1 VPGTRTSSS
10 FSSAA
15 GGPTMDQLIDIATRF
30 YLTGQS
36 QIEIARSVGLDA
48 STVSRYLKRARD
60 EGIVRVQ
67 IQRPRS
73 LHGDLAL
80 ELAQAFGLK
89 RAVVVAGDPGPGAV
103 QAVARAAADYVNS
116 QLFNGMRL
124 GLSWGRMLS
133 AAIHMLPPG
142 TVSHLDI
149 SLLHGGVGSAG
160 AGIQG
165 VELARHIASLHPHS
179 HVHYLHAPVLVDSP
193 DIKDAMLRDGSIRAA
208 LESAASRDF
217 ALVGIGT
224 LDESAPL
231 VHYGHISPKDRR
243 RLLAAGAVGDMCTRF
258 FTPEGEPVHVLDD
271 RLIAIEWDAL
281 KRIPLV
287 VAMAA
292 GVDKR
297 DAIVGALR
305 AGCINVLVTDEA
317 TARAV
322 LKAAARV

>member
-1 VPGTRTSSS
+1 MHATRTSNKSLT
-10 FSSAA
+10 AA
-15 GGPTMDQLIDIATRF
+15 TGPTMDQLIDIATRF

-36 QIEIARSVGLDA
+36 QIQIARSVGLDA

-60 EGIVRVQ
+60 EGIVRVE

-80 ELAQAFGLK
+80 ELAEAFHLK
-89 RAVVVAGDPGPGAV
+89 RAVVVAGSGSGAAE
-103 QAVARAAADYVNS
+103 AVARAAADYVNG
-116 QLFNGMRL
+116 QLVNGMRL
-124 GLSWGRMLS
+124 GLSWGRLLS

-142 TVSHLDI
+142 TVSDLDI

-165 VELARHIASLHPHS
+165 VELARHIASLHPRS
-179 HVHYLHAPVLVDSP
+179 RVHYLHAPVLVDSP

-208 LESAASRDF
+208 LESAASRDV

-231 VHYGHISPKDRR
+231 IRYGHISPKDRG

-258 FTPEGEPVHVLDD
+258 FTPDGQPVHVLDD
-271 RLIAIEWDAL
+271 RLLAIQWDEL
-281 KRIPLV
+281 RKIPLV

-292 GVDKR
+292 GLNKR
-297 DAIVGALR
+297 DAILGALR
-305 AGCINVLVTDEA
+305 TGCMNVLVTDEA

-322 LKAAARV
+322 LKAAARA